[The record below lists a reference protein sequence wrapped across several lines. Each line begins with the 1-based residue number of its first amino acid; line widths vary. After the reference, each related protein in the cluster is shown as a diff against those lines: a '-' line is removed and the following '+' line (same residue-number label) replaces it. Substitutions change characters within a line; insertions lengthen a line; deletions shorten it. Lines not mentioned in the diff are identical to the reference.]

1 MKDKKNKIFYQYC
14 VSVCDL
20 DRKDSFFIPIAYFS
34 ENEKDKVDALVEL
47 LKTHSH
53 LKPEAVHVEQS
64 YSCLLDIKFKKGSA
78 LAKNMERLMEE
89 RNKAFDEKKLLK
101 AKPVEK
107 KDKTADSKK
116 AKRTPLPK
124 VVKSNPPKVYTA
136 DGRKREWKAIGND
149 AVLFVD
155 GVDSGYS
162 EPFGNHR
169 AAVEGAERL
178 QEEDAD

>member
-1 MKDKKNKIFYQYC
+1 M
-14 VSVCDL
+14 
-20 DRKDSFFIPIAYFS
+20 
-34 ENEKDKVDALVEL
+34 
-47 LKTHSH
+47 
-53 LKPEAVHVEQS
+53 
-64 YSCLLDIKFKKGSA
+64 
-78 LAKNMERLMEE
+78 
-89 RNKAFDEKKLLK
+89 EKKE
-101 AKPVEK
+101 KPAV
-107 KDKTADSKK
+107 SKK

-124 VVKSNPPKVYTA
+124 VVKFNPPKVYTA

-155 GVDSGYS
+155 GFDIGYS